1 MLIAQRSP
9 RPRGRYTG
17 VDADPEAI
25 RRARKEAGLSQAQ
38 LGAPLLTKQAV
49 QSIESGRVHPSHRSL
64 SHIAERL
71 GVSMEVLLREGATR
85 ADGRIRELQRLY
97 EEHRYTDV
105 LAQAEAILRTDVFDT
120 RRRAG
125 AHYYSGLA
133 HYRLSVWPE
142 AVEQLI
148 QARECA
154 TAVPDPWLVAETFD
168 VEAAA
173 RHELGDPSAAELA
186 REALRRYRG
195 LERRRADVEA
205 RMLEN
210 LGRILYRRGEYE
222 AAERYYDEA
231 LDVMGAVRALDSVG
245 RIYHGLAGARRRAG
259 DLTGAADL
267 MRTAI
272 QLYKVEHELPDGGE
286 VSPHWTGSRRPA
298 SGSCVPTSCTPSR
311 SSVRSRTTSSGHSA
325 AHRSRPSSPGS
336 STCRFRS
343 RRRCSSSATSRT
355 RQATLGAPMLT
366 IERRSRSFAPP
377 TCQSGPSSS
386 SWYTRRCDDFVAPG
400 NPSQPDA
407 RDDASRTRSCADWLP
422 AS

>member
-1 MLIAQRSP
+1 M
-9 RPRGRYTG
+9 
-17 VDADPEAI
+17 DADPEAI

-71 GVSMEVLLREGATR
+71 GVSIEVLLREGATR

-105 LAQAEAILRTDVFDT
+105 LVLAGAILRTDVFDT

-195 LERRRADVEA
+195 LERRRSDVEA

-259 DLTGAADL
+259 DLAGAADL

-286 VSPHWTGSRRPA
+286 VSLAKGENDLALILIELNELDEADRLLTSALDRFSKAGVRQLRPYVLHTISQLRQKQNDIERA
-298 SGSCVPTSCTPSR
+298 
-311 SSVRSRTTSSGHSA
+311 
-325 AHRSRPSSPGS
+325 
-336 STCRFRS
+336 F
-343 RRRCSSSATSRT
+343 SSAQESAELSR
-355 RQATLGAPMLT
+355 QLDLPIPLAEALQQLGDLENAAGHARRADVHYREAIQVLRAADLA
-366 IERRSRSFAPP
+366 ERAVEFELAHQKVRRLRRAGRSE
-377 TCQSGPSSS
+377 
-386 SWYTRRCDDFVAPG
+386 
-400 NPSQPDA
+400 
-407 RDDASRTRSCADWLP
+407 P
-422 AS
+422 A